1 MAEKDKNPVRGM
13 QPMDDYNTTNK
24 LKELAPLGVGLG
36 LAGAAMTVSKKGAEG
51 DAARKKAREAAEK
64 KAEKDKEQQFREDR
78 SRLRSAIQSGIDKK
92 PNTDRINMGTYV
104 PGFEQGRDID
114 VEEGM
119 KGLREAENEMK
130 RESSRGG
137 KAAARD
143 TSVRGKIREMTG
155 MKKGGKVSSASSRAD
170 GIAQRGKTRGMMK

>member
-1 MAEKDKNPVRGM
+1 VEDIVAKDYEDKVLL
-13 QPMDDYNTTNK
+13 Q
-24 LKELAPLGVGLG
+24 E
-36 LAGAAMTVSKKGAEG
+36 AM
-51 DAARKKAREAAEK
+51 
-64 KAEKDKEQQFREDR
+64 F
-78 SRLRSAIQSGIDKK
+78 SGRVKK
-92 PNTDRINMGTYV
+92 PNSDRINLDTYV
-104 PGFEQGRDID
+104 PGFEEGR
-114 VEEGM
+114 VVSKEEAL

-155 MKKGGKVSSASSRAD
+155 MKKGGKVKSASSRAD